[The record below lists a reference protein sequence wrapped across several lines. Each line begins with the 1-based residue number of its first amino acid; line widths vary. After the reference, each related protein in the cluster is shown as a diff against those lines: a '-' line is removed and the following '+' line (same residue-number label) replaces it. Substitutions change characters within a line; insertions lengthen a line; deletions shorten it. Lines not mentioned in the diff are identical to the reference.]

1 MPKVSMGKTTT
12 LSFRTEAALAE
23 ETTLFAKSAQQNRS
37 DYIEQAVREK
47 NERALAERIAFLS
60 IKLSPQSLSV
70 CEEMDDATGDGL
82 A

>member
-1 MPKVSMGKTTT
+1 MGKTTT
-12 LSFRTEAALAE
+12 LSFRTEAAFAE
-23 ETTLFAKSAQQNRS
+23 ETALFAKSAQQNRS